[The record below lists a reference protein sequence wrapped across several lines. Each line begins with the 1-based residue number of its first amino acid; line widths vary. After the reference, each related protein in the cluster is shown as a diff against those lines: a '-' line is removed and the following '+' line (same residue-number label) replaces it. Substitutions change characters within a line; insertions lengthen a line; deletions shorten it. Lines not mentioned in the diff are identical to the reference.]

1 MKTSKALLLTATL
14 VASGCGD
21 SDTTGPAQDTGLTLS
36 VFSQPATASLVVGPS
51 LSAAVTQT
59 VGQETL
65 VISRVAV
72 VVRKIKLKR
81 AFATG
86 CDDSAT
92 GSDDSCKEF
101 VAGPMILEIP
111 LDGSVTTVTSI
122 NVPPDTYDR
131 LEFEIHKPS
140 DDTEADLA
148 FLQAN
153 PDFDDV
159 SVRVEGTFDGEP
171 FVFLQDLNEKQEI
184 DLSPSL
190 ALADGIPSNITLDVD
205 VLAWFLA
212 PGGSL
217 IDPAT
222 ANKGGDNENVVENN
236 IKASIEAFEDS
247 DHDGR
252 R

>member
-1 MKTSKALLLTATL
+1 M
-14 VASGCGD
+14 
-21 SDTTGPAQDTGLTLS
+21 TLS
-36 VFSQPATASLVVGPS
+36 VFSQPATASLVGGPP
-51 LSAAVTQT
+51 LSSAVTQT

-72 VVRKIKLKR
+72 VVRQIKLKR
-81 AFATG
+81 TVALD
-86 CDDSAT
+86 CDNSAT

-111 LDGSVTTVTSI
+111 LDGSVVTVTSI
-122 NVPPDTYDR
+122 NVPPDSYDEV
-131 LEFEIHKPS
+131 EFEIHKPS
-140 DDTEADLA
+140 DDTEADLS

-171 FVFLQDLNEKQEI
+171 FIFLQDLNEKQKL
-184 DLSPSL
+184 DLSPAL
-190 ALADGIPSNITLDVD
+190 VLADGIPSNITLSVD

-236 IKASIEAFEDS
+236 IKSSIEAFEDS
-247 DHDGR
+247 DHDGHR
-252 R
+252 